1 MTRRDIILKWIA
13 YLVAL
18 AVITVVNFHL
28 LGRLPIAL
36 PLLLPMAA
44 VATGVLEGPRFGAA
58 FGMVCGLA
66 MAATGHSS
74 LFCIPVLALIAWLC
88 GLLDRPEPVRPAQ
101 LLPDFSWDRVKR
113 EDVPVPE
120 T

>member
-44 VATGVLEGPRFGAA
+44 APLLES
-58 FGMVCGLA
+58 GM
-66 MAATGHSS
+66 
-74 LFCIPVLALIAWLC
+74 
-88 GLLDRPEPVRPAQ
+88 RN
-101 LLPDFSWDRVKR
+101 
-113 EDVPVPE
+113 
-120 T
+120 